1 MKNDFW
7 GISALWAPIVISFIA
22 DCASV
27 FFTAKP
33 LNQSI
38 SAERN
43 SVADERAT
51 YAIAGDTLATTL
63 FANAPERSS
72 TDGLTNVGV
81 LTTIKN
87 GKPQNTTDTI
97 NARRLPP
104 FSRVGQ
110 YFIPF
115 MVTLLSA
122 AIAAVRQS
130 NLGDNGNMGSTI
142 SKEIEDFISH
152 NGNLTFNGTIPGP
165 FNLSG
170 TLTP

>member
-1 MKNDFW
+1 MVVRLLHQEKLIKLSNL
-7 GISALWAPIVISFIA
+7 AVR
-22 DCASV
+22 
-27 FFTAKP
+27 T
-33 LNQSI
+33 
-38 SAERN
+38 RN
-43 SVADERAT
+43 AYEK
-51 YAIAGDTLATTL
+51 AGLTLKDTLRT
-63 FANAPERSS
+63 NAPAGSS
-72 TDGLTNVGV
+72 TNGLTDIDAR
-81 LTTIKN
+81 LRIEN
-87 GKPQNTTDTI
+87 GKPQKTQDTT

-110 YFIPF
+110 YVIPF

-122 AIAAVRQS
+122 AVAAVRQS
-130 NLGDNGNMGSTI
+130 NLGDNDNMGSTI